1 MPLLKVLE
9 SINELPSGDAI
20 LALTKL
26 INKKVTVSA
35 FEDLPKRTG
44 TIESIDDDAIG
55 IMIDADDTADEHYA
69 EIYEDNF
76 KLIRLIADV

>member
-1 MPLLKVLE
+1 MPLLKVLAA
-9 SINELPSGDAI
+9 IDKLPSGDAM

-26 INKKVTVSA
+26 IDKKVIVSA

-44 TIESIDDDAIG
+44 TIESIDDDTIG

-76 KLIRLIADV
+76 KLIRIIPDV